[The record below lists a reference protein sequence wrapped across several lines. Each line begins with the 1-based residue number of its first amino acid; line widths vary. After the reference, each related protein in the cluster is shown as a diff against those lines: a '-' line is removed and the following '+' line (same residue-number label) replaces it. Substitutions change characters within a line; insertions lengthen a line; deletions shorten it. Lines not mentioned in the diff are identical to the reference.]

1 MRPRRWG
8 IGALIASLLALAV
21 GLQIAREEMPPLPLP
36 QDGGAIMYV
45 RSPEM
50 VRRVALGFDG
60 VAADTYWIR
69 TLQHYGGT
77 KLSSNPHK
85 AYEQLYPLLDLT
97 TSLDP
102 HFDIAYKFGAIFL
115 SERYPN
121 GPNRPD
127 LAIALLMKG
136 LAAQPEEWQFA
147 QQIGFV
153 YYWWLNEYQ
162 EAAAWFLRAAAIPG
176 APDWLKPLAA
186 VTLAQGGNR
195 ASSRQLWQQVAAAAD
210 DAWLQRQAQQ
220 RLQQLDALDQ
230 IDQLV
235 QLARVYVQRHGA
247 IPRTWHDMM
256 AAGLLR
262 GVPEDPAGFPLVLDI
277 ARARIT
283 ISPQSTL
290 NPLPVEP
297 ITLDGTPVSR

>member
-1 MRPRRWG
+1 MEHWRV
-8 IGALIASLLALAV
+8 AVLIAFLLAMV
-21 GLQIAREEMPPLPLP
+21 VSLQIAREALPPLPLP
-36 QDGGAIMYV
+36 REGGAIMYV
-45 RSPEM
+45 RSPAT
-50 VRRVALGFDG
+50 VRRVALGFDAI
-60 VAADTYWIR
+60 AADTYWIR
-69 TLQHYGGT
+69 TLQHYGST
-77 KLSSNPHK
+77 KLSTDPGK
-85 AYEQLYPLLDLT
+85 RYDQLYPLLDLT

-115 SERYPN
+115 SERFPN
-121 GPNRPD
+121 GTDRPD

-136 LAAQPEEWQFA
+136 LEAQPDEWAFA

-153 YYWWLNEYQ
+153 HYWWLNQYQ
-162 EAAAWFLRAAAIPG
+162 EAASWFLRAAAIPG

-195 ASSRQLWQQVAAAAD
+195 ASSRRLWEQVGASAE

-220 RLQQLDALDQ
+220 RLQQLDALDM
-230 IDQLV
+230 IDL
-235 QLARVYVQRHGA
+235 LADRARGYQQRYGVV
-247 IPRTWHDMM
+247 PRSWNDLI

-262 GVPEDPAGFPLVLDI
+262 GVPADPAGYPFVLDAAS
-277 ARARIT
+277 ARVT

-297 ITLDGTPVSR
+297 IAIEAAPVFR